1 MPGFNTQELYP
12 DIGDLTPQELA
23 ERNTYGYIPSRG
35 ETAPSA
41 SPAPAAPTPAARPYA
56 APTPAVDYSPQL
68 DEIITGL
75 AALSRQTQTLT
86 TEVRHI
92 QKTLRGEDCAK
103 RIPETQAEA
112 EASTPYAAPQP
123 SGATD
128 KAQAERDEEVYM
140 STLDA
145 ALHLG
150 CSVSRVR
157 RIPGLEYVKRGQ
169 RTLYTRGSVA
179 EVAALRRA
187 KEQEKANRRRGAAHG
202 G

>member
-35 ETAPSA
+35 ETAPIA

-56 APTPAVDYSPQL
+56 ASPAVDYSPQL

-86 TEVRHI
+86 SEVRHI
-92 QKTLRGEDCAK
+92 QKTLRGEACAK

-112 EASTPYAAPQP
+112 EASTPYTAPQP

-128 KAQAERDEEVYM
+128 RAQAERDEEVYM

-179 EVAALRRA
+179 EVAAQRKA
-187 KEQEKANRRRGAAHG
+187 KEQEKAKRRRGAAHG

>member
-35 ETAPSA
+35 ETAPIA

-56 APTPAVDYSPQL
+56 ASPAVDYSPQL

-103 RIPETQAEA
+103 RIPETRAEA
-112 EASTPYAAPQP
+112 EASTPYTAPQP
-123 SGATD
+123 SEATD
-128 KAQAERDEEVYM
+128 KAQAERDEEAYM
-140 STLDA
+140 SALDA
-145 ALHLG
+145 ALRLG

-169 RTLYTRGSVA
+169 RTLYTRDSVA
-179 EVAALRRA
+179 TVAALRKT

>member
-1 MPGFNTQELYP
+1 MPGLNTQELYP

-35 ETAPSA
+35 ETAPIA

-56 APTPAVDYSPQL
+56 ASPAVDYSPQL

-112 EASTPYAAPQP
+112 EASTPYTAPQP

-128 KAQAERDEEVYM
+128 KTQAERDEEVYM

>member
-35 ETAPSA
+35 ETAPVA
-41 SPAPAAPTPAARPYA
+41 SPAPAAPTPAARPHTTS
-56 APTPAVDYSPQL
+56 PTVDYSPQL
-68 DEIITGL
+68 DEIITAL

-112 EASTPYAAPQP
+112 EASTPYTAPQP
-123 SGATD
+123 SEATD
-128 KAQAERDEEVYM
+128 KARAERDAEAYM
-140 STLDA
+140 SALDA
-145 ALHLG
+145 ALRLG

-169 RTLYTRGSVA
+169 RTLYTCDSVA
-179 EVAALRRA
+179 AVAALRKA

>member
-56 APTPAVDYSPQL
+56 ASPAVDYSPQL

-86 TEVRHI
+86 SEVRHI

-112 EASTPYAAPQP
+112 EASTPYTAPQP
-123 SGATD
+123 SEATA
-128 KAQAERDEEVYM
+128 KARAERDAEVYM

-145 ALHLG
+145 ALRLG

-169 RTLYTRGSVA
+169 RTLYTRDSVA
-179 EVAALRRA
+179 TVAAQRKA
-187 KEQEKANRRRGAAHG
+187 KEQEKANRRRGALHG

>member
-56 APTPAVDYSPQL
+56 ASPAVDYSPQL

-112 EASTPYAAPQP
+112 EASTPYTAPQP

-128 KAQAERDEEVYM
+128 RARAERDDEVYM

-145 ALHLG
+145 ALRLG

-169 RTLYTRGSVA
+169 RTLYTRDSVA
-179 EVAALRRA
+179 TVAAQRMA
-187 KEQEKANRRRGAAHG
+187 KEQEKANRRRGTAHG

>member
-1 MPGFNTQELYP
+1 MPGLNTQELYP

-35 ETAPSA
+35 ETAPIA
-41 SPAPAAPTPAARPYA
+41 SPAPAAPTPAARPYTA
-56 APTPAVDYSPQL
+56 SPAVDYSPQL

-112 EASTPYAAPQP
+112 EASTPYTVPQP

>member
-1 MPGFNTQELYP
+1 MPGLNTQELYP

-35 ETAPSA
+35 ETAPIA
-41 SPAPAAPTPAARPYA
+41 SPAPAAPTPAARQH
-56 APTPAVDYSPQL
+56 TTSPAVDYSPQL

-179 EVAALRRA
+179 AVAARR
-187 KEQEKANRRRGAAHG
+187 KVKDQEKANRRRGAAHG

>member
-35 ETAPSA
+35 ETAPIA
-41 SPAPAAPTPAARPYA
+41 SPTSAAPTPAARPH
-56 APTPAVDYSPQL
+56 TTSPAVDYSPQL
-68 DEIITGL
+68 DEIITAL

-112 EASTPYAAPQP
+112 EASTPYTAPQP

-128 KAQAERDEEVYM
+128 KAQAERDDEVYM

-145 ALHLG
+145 ALRLG

-179 EVAALRRA
+179 TVAAQRMA
-187 KEQEKANRRRGAAHG
+187 KEQEKAKRRRGAAHG

>member
-35 ETAPSA
+35 ETAPA
-41 SPAPAAPTPAARPYA
+41 APPAPTPAARPYA
-56 APTPAVDYSPQL
+56 ASPAVDYSPQL
-68 DEIITGL
+68 DEIITAL

-92 QKTLRGEDCAK
+92 RKTLRGEACAK

-112 EASTPYAAPQP
+112 EASTPYTAPQP
-123 SGATD
+123 SGATA
-128 KAQAERDEEVYM
+128 KARAERDAEVYM
-140 STLDA
+140 SALDA
-145 ALHLG
+145 ALRLG
-150 CSVSRVR
+150 CSVSHVR
-157 RIPGLEYVKRGQ
+157 RIPGLEYVKRGH
-169 RTLYTRGSVA
+169 RTLYTRDSVA
-179 EVAALRRA
+179 AVAALRKA
-187 KEQEKANRRRGAAHG
+187 KEQEKANRRRRAAHG

>member
-35 ETAPSA
+35 ETAPVA

-92 QKTLRGEDCAK
+92 QKTLRGEACAK

-112 EASTPYAAPQP
+112 EASTPYTAPRP

-128 KAQAERDEEVYM
+128 KARAERDAEVYM

-169 RTLYTRGSVA
+169 RTLYTRDSVA
-179 EVAALRRA
+179 AVAAQRKA
-187 KEQEKANRRRGAAHG
+187 KEQEKAKRRRGAAHG

>member
-35 ETAPSA
+35 ETAPIA

-56 APTPAVDYSPQL
+56 ASPAVDYSPQL

-112 EASTPYAAPQP
+112 EASTPYTAPQP

-128 KAQAERDEEVYM
+128 KAQAERDDEVYM

-145 ALHLG
+145 ALRLG

-169 RTLYTRGSVA
+169 RTLYTCDSVA
-179 EVAALRRA
+179 TVAAQRMA

>member
-35 ETAPSA
+35 ETAPIA
-41 SPAPAAPTPAARPYA
+41 SPASAAPTQAARPY
-56 APTPAVDYSPQL
+56 TTSPAVDYSPQL
-68 DEIITGL
+68 DEIITAL

-86 TEVRHI
+86 SEVRHI

-112 EASTPYAAPQP
+112 EASTPYTAPQP
-123 SGATD
+123 SEATD
-128 KAQAERDEEVYM
+128 KARAERDDEAYM
-140 STLDA
+140 SALDA
-145 ALHLG
+145 ALRLG

-169 RTLYTRGSVA
+169 RTLYTRDSVA
-179 EVAALRRA
+179 TVAAQRMA

>member
-35 ETAPSA
+35 ETAPA
-41 SPAPAAPTPAARPYA
+41 APPAPAAPTPAARPYA
-56 APTPAVDYSPQL
+56 ASPAVDYSPQL

-86 TEVRHI
+86 SEVRHI

-112 EASTPYAAPQP
+112 EASTPYTAPQP
-123 SGATD
+123 SEATA
-128 KAQAERDEEVYM
+128 KARAERDAEVYM

-145 ALHLG
+145 ALRLG

-169 RTLYTRGSVA
+169 RTLYTRDSVA
-179 EVAALRRA
+179 TVAAQRKA
-187 KEQEKANRRRGAAHG
+187 KEQEKANRRRGASHG

>member
-35 ETAPSA
+35 ETAPVA